1 MASAYGIFANG
12 GTLYSPHLITK
23 IIDSTGA
30 VIVDK
35 TQPKGKRVISK
46 ETSEEMTSM
55 LLGTFSNGTGMSANP
70 YNYTIAG
77 KTGTTESS
85 YDTTKSNDQW
95 MIAYTPDVVISTWI
109 GFETASKENVLS
121 GTGGENMGALFK
133 AQAEGILPY
142 TPQTPFTVGDAYWT
156 GGQVV
161 AAEDAVDPATKNE
174 EVEKWKEEV
183 DDLAERAKVKAKE
196 VGGKAIE
203 KGKEVLRGLID
214 LLP

>member
-1 MASAYGIFANG
+1 MAKIWVHSLKRRRKVFY
-12 GTLYSPHLITK
+12 LIPRK
-23 IIDSTGA
+23 H
-30 VIVDK
+30 
-35 TQPKGKRVISK
+35 
-46 ETSEEMTSM
+46 
-55 LLGTFSNGTGMSANP
+55 
-70 YNYTIAG
+70 
-77 KTGTTESS
+77 
-85 YDTTKSNDQW
+85 
-95 MIAYTPDVVISTWI
+95 
-109 GFETASKENVLS
+109 
-121 GTGGENMGALFK
+121 
-133 AQAEGILPY
+133 
-142 TPQTPFTVGDAYWT
+142 PFTVGNAYWT